1 MPKACPLVRANPR
14 IARRVS
20 RFEQLTRLSLWV
32 LRRLADVLGQSSD
45 ETSQLRHA
53 PEERL
58 VVVAS
63 LVYRIDH
70 VHRRGMFQVSV
81 LAISKRAVVAT
92 ESSPGPEA

>member
-1 MPKACPLVRANPR
+1 MGRDPVE
-14 IARRVS
+14 V
-20 RFEQLTRLSLWV
+20 RLSLWV

-63 LVYRIDH
+63 LVWPRS
-70 VHRRGMFQVSV
+70 VEALEVPRR
-81 LAISKRAVVAT
+81 
-92 ESSPGPEA
+92 